1 LCSESVD
8 HNIPKWWCDGGG
20 GGGGGGVA
28 AVVVLQ
34 KPLLE
39 MFSK

>member
-1 LCSESVD
+1 LGSESVD
-8 HNIPKWWCDGGG
+8 HNIPKWWCGGDGGG
-20 GGGGGGVA
+20 DGGVA
-28 AVVVLQ
+28 AAVVLQ